1 MITTGTALNRP
12 GGGAPAE
19 PFHRRLGRAL
29 GHVSNLA
36 IVGLAG
42 IVLVFIT
49 VTVAGGLTKHHFEQ
63 VITGSMVPVIPV
75 GSMVV
80 TEQVNV
86 SRLHVGDILVFP
98 KPTNTSEV
106 IVHRIVQLRLETNG
120 SIQVHTK
127 GDANTAPDPWIIQQA
142 STGRADRAVFI
153 VPALGTAVMLGR
165 NSLLVLLPALLMVWL
180 IASARRRVMTIVR
193 GEG

>member
-1 MITTGTALNRP
+1 MTTTGTALNRP
-12 GGGAPAE
+12 GGGAPTGVL
-19 PFHRRLGRAL
+19 HRLGRAA
-29 GHVSNLA
+29 GHVGNLA

-42 IVLVFIT
+42 IVLVFIS

-63 VITGSMVPVIPV
+63 VITASMVPAIPV

-80 TEQVNV
+80 TEQVGV

-106 IVHRIVQLRLETNG
+106 IVHRIAQLAVANNG

-127 GDANTAPDPWIIQQA
+127 GDANTGQDPWIIQQS
-142 STGRADRAVFI
+142 STGVADRAVYI
-153 VPALGTAVMLGR
+153 VPSLGTAVMLGR

>member
-1 MITTGTALNRP
+1 MTTTGTALDGP
-12 GGGAPAE
+12 GRGAPGEAL
-19 PFHRRLGRAL
+19 HRLGRAF
-29 GHVSNLA
+29 GHAGNLA
-36 IVGLAG
+36 IVGLAA
-42 IVLVFIT
+42 IALLFIS
-49 VTVAGGLTKHHFEQ
+49 VTVVGGLTKHHFEQ

-80 TEQVNV
+80 TEQVGV

-106 IVHRIVQLRLETNG
+106 IVHRIVQLTVVSNG
-120 SIQVHTK
+120 SVQVQTK
-127 GDANTAPDPWIIQQA
+127 GDANTAQDPWVIQQGR
-142 STGRADRAVFI
+142 TGVADRAVYI
-153 VPALGTAVMLGR
+153 LPSMGTAVMLGR

>member
-1 MITTGTALNRP
+1 MTTTGTALQGP
-12 GGGAPAE
+12 GRGAPTQGL
-19 PFHRRLGRAL
+19 HRLGRTFGYA
-29 GHVSNLA
+29 GNLA
-36 IVGLAG
+36 IVGLSA
-42 IVLVFIT
+42 IVILFIS
-49 VTVAGGLTKHHFEQ
+49 VTVVGSLTKHHFEQ
-63 VITGSMVPVIPV
+63 VITGSMVPAIPV

-80 TEQVNV
+80 TEQVGV

-106 IVHRIVQLRLETNG
+106 IVHRIVELTVVSNG
-120 SIQVHTK
+120 SVQVQTK
-127 GDANTAPDPWIIQQA
+127 GDANTAQDPWVIQQA
-142 STGRADRAVFI
+142 RTGVADRAVYI
-153 VPALGTAVMLGR
+153 LPSMGTAVMLGR